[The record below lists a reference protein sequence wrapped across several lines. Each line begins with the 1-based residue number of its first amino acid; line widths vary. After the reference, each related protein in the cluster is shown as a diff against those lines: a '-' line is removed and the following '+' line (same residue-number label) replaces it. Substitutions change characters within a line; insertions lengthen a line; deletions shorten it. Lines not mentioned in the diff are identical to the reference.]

1 MERIASADNTLLKL
15 VRRLG
20 TSARERSQSGKILL
34 DGVHLLQAYIQRY
47 DCSLATI
54 IVSETGLSNPEIAA
68 ATSNRG
74 GARVVCVADSLFA
87 RISPVQTPS
96 GILTIANRPDVE
108 ESGDEAFWVVLDGV
122 QDPGNLG
129 SILRTAAASGATC
142 AVLAADCAD
151 PWSPKALRGGM
162 GAQLTLPLREH
173 ASLGAALKSFH
184 GRVIGMVPRGGPMI
198 FEVELRGP
206 IALVF
211 GSEGRGLRPDAAA
224 GIQSQASIPGSGTVE
239 SLNVAAAAA
248 VCCFERVRQSFV
260 SGNSRSRDLI
270 TGSNEGDAA
279 AHKTAEAD

>member
-1 MERIASADNTLLKL
+1 MERIVSADNALLKS

-20 TSARERSQSGKILL
+20 TSARERNRTGKLLL
-34 DGVHLLQAYIQRY
+34 DGVHLVQAYAQRHG
-47 DCSLATI
+47 CAHATI
-54 IVSETGLSNPEIAA
+54 VVSESGLSNPEIATA
-68 ATSNRG
+68 AVNSG
-74 GARVVCVADSLFA
+74 AARVVCVADSLFA

-96 GILTIANRPDVE
+96 GILTVVDRPQLE
-108 ESGDEAFWVVLDGV
+108 ESGDEAFWVVLDGL

-162 GAQLTLPLREH
+162 GAQLTLPLQEH
-173 ASLGAALKSFH
+173 ASLGAVLKSFH
-184 GRVIGMVPRGGPMI
+184 GRVIGMVPRGGPTI

-211 GSEGRGLRPDAAA
+211 GSEGHGLRPDTAA
-224 GIQSQASIPGSGTVE
+224 GIQLQASIPASGAVE

-248 VCCFERVRQSFV
+248 VCCFERVRQ
-260 SGNSRSRDLI
+260 RSA
-270 TGSNEGDAA
+270 GGDSPP
-279 AHKTAEAD
+279 